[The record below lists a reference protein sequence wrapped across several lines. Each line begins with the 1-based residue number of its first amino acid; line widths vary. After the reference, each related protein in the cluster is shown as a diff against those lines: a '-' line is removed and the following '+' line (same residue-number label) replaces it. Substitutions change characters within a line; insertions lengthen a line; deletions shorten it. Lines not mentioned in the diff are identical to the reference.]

1 MNSWKSML
9 KAGPTNWLLEEDNP
23 SVRYF
28 TLTDLLKHSDNASEV
43 AKSKQQIMETGIVPQ
58 ILSKQRSGG
67 YWGSPSDFY
76 VRSKYKGTVWTFILL
91 AELGADGK
99 DERVRKACEFILRN
113 SQHRE
118 SGAFSYFG
126 TDEIGGRRDAV
137 IPCLTGNMVYSLLR
151 FGLLEDERIQHAIEW
166 IAKYQRF
173 DDGLAERVKGWP
185 YDRYVSCWGKHSCHM
200 GVIKALKAL
209 AEIPVEKRSSD
220 LKNVIDRGV
229 EYVLAHHIY
238 KRSHDLS
245 KVSKPSWLRFGFPKM
260 WQTDVLEILQILT
273 KLGIKD
279 ERMQEAIDLVVSK
292 QNDEG
297 KWLLENTFNGRF
309 LVSIERKGKPSKW
322 ITLNALEVLR
332 GFYE

>member
-1 MNSWKSML
+1 MNNWKSML
-9 KAGPTNWLLEEDNP
+9 KADPTNWLLEEDNP

-28 TLTDLLKHSDNASEV
+28 TLTDLLKHSENTSEV
-43 AKSKQQIMETGIVPQ
+43 AKSKQQIMKTGIIPQ
-58 ILSKQRSGG
+58 ILSKQKSGG

-76 VRSKYKGTVWTFILL
+76 VRSKYKGTVWTLILL

-151 FGLLEDERIQHAIEW
+151 FGLLEDEQIQHAIEW

-245 KVSKPSWLRFGFPKM
+245 KVSKPSWMRFGFPKM

-292 QNDEG
+292 QNDE
-297 KWLLENTFNGRF
+297 
-309 LVSIERKGKPSKW
+309 
-322 ITLNALEVLR
+322 
-332 GFYE
+332 